1 MRIKARSDKVLLRCG
16 RKNLFVT
23 SSYRDVTDIEME
35 TLKDHYGDKLSRHIE
50 IEKESETVTPE
61 SDSPDSPPEKTVE
74 KGVSVRELSNLL
86 KEVKDMDILE
96 DMLEKEKNG
105 ENRKSAIKLIED
117 RMKKL

>member
-23 SSYRDVTDIEME
+23 SSYRDITDIEIE
-35 TLKDHYGDKLSRHIE
+35 TLNDHYGDKLSRHIE
-50 IEKESETVTPE
+50 IESETVTLG
-61 SDSPDSPPEKTVE
+61 SDSPDSPPKKTAE
-74 KGVSVRELSNLL
+74 KGVSVRELLNLL